1 MLPPLSIVSTKLCIA
16 DIYYTAL
23 AKLARRFCELAGKTL
38 ASEARRVHNLVTS
51 ALQFSAAF
59 GGLGSGSLADPDVLA
74 NELAQLECR
83 AVMHILGKRSPT
95 RRTFESLQEIAKARR
110 FS

>member
-1 MLPPLSIVSTKLCIA
+1 MCTV

-23 AKLARRFCELAGKTL
+23 AKLARRFCELAGKRMTTTL

-59 GGLGSGSLADPDVLA
+59 GGLGSGSPADPDVLA